1 MITYV
6 TIESEFSIIGGGEL
20 EHKSIRRLGASRPKK
35 GVKVIDLSAGRVD
48 PRKPEKKAWGGL
60 YARM

>member
-6 TIESEFSIIGGGEL
+6 TIERRFSIIGGGEL
-20 EHKSIRRLGASRPKK
+20 EYKSVRRLRASRPRK
-35 GVKVIDLSAGRVD
+35 GVKVIDLSARRVD

-60 YARM
+60 YADM